1 MRLPSRDLEETASL
15 LNEEWEP
22 FRGAR
27 ILVTGATGFVGR
39 WLVES
44 FCRAND
50 LYDLEGRI
58 VALSRDPD
66 SFLPDAPELA
76 GDPGIAWFRGDLED
90 PRLFEDGALPGK
102 CDFVVHAAGPSRR
115 ELADGGPETVA
126 RTVEGTQRLLDFA
139 VREGARR
146 FLYVSSGARYGRQP
160 GSLARI
166 PEEMEGS
173 LDPRNPAFRYAE
185 AKIQSESLC
194 EQYAARY
201 GLGAVV
207 ARGFAFIG
215 PCLPLN
221 DKFAAGSFLRD
232 LLEGD
237 SIRVLG
243 DGTPI
248 RSYLYAGDMSAWL
261 WTILARGTAGR
272 AYNVG
277 SERAVSIAELARF
290 TASLAEPP
298 LPVQVAARADPA
310 ATPDRY
316 IPSTE
321 RARAE
326 LGLKETVDW
335 QEALRRTYEWLRRE
349 SIPEMATRTER

>member
-1 MRLPSRDLEETASL
+1 MRLPSRDLDEAASL
-15 LNEEWEP
+15 LKEEWGP

-44 FCRAND
+44 FCRANA
-50 LYDLEGRI
+50 LYDLDGRI

-66 SFLPDAPELA
+66 SFLRDAPQLA
-76 GDPGIAWFRGDLED
+76 RDPGVAWVRGDLEN
-90 PRLFEDGALPGK
+90 PHLFDDGALPGK

-115 ELADGGPETVA
+115 ELADGGPEKVA
-126 RTVEGTQRLLDFA
+126 RTVEGTRRLLDFA
-139 VREGARR
+139 IRDGARR

-160 GSLARI
+160 GPLARI
-166 PEEMEGS
+166 PEELEGS
-173 LDPRNPAFRYAE
+173 LDPRDPAFRYAE

-194 EQYAARY
+194 GQYAARY

-215 PCLPLN
+215 PCLPLS

-232 LLEGD
+232 LREGA

-261 WTILARGTAGR
+261 WAILGRGSAGR

-277 SERAVSIAELARF
+277 SERPVTIAELARF
-290 TASLAEPP
+290 TASLADPP
-298 LPVQVAARADPA
+298 LPVQVATRVDPSS
-310 ATPDRY
+310 TPDRY
-316 IPSTE
+316 VPSTE
-321 RARAE
+321 RARSE

-335 QEALRRTYEWLRRE
+335 QEALRRTYEWLRKK
-349 SIPEMATRTER
+349 SIPEMAARTER